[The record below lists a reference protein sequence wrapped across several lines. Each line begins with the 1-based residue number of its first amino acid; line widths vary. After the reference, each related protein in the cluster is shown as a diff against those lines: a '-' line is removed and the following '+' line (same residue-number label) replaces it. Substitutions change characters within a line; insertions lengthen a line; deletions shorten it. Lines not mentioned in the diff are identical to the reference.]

1 MKVTQVA
8 LSVKIVLDT
17 EAMND
22 HAAASADVVG
32 SELALQISEYARN
45 SKLGYYPALD
55 FFTDQPGIIDRD
67 LLDAADN
74 LSWLATRLVRE
85 EVRRRLRPLFAS
97 MRFDAMQNLAFT
109 MPTVRPGQPN
119 AITRLTEHYTPNVVK
134 LDLTASIMTRHDTG
148 QDMKGHSSHQVYRW
162 LKDHFQDVEVT
173 SCRQLD

>member
-85 EVRRRLRPLFAS
+85 EVRKRLRPLFAACVS
-97 MRFDAMQNLAFT
+97 MRCRTWPLLCRRSGPDSR
-109 MPTVRPGQPN
+109 MPSPV
-119 AITRLTEHYTPNVVK
+119 
-134 LDLTASIMTRHDTG
+134 
-148 QDMKGHSSHQVYRW
+148 
-162 LKDHFQDVEVT
+162 
-173 SCRQLD
+173 